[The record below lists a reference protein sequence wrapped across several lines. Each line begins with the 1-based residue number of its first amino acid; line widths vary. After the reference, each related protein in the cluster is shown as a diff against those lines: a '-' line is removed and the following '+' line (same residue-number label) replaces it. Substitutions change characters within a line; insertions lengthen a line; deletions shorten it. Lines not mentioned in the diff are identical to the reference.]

1 MAVDNLYWKLLLD
14 TCKHMFYNNYGDT
27 MERQILH
34 VDVNNAFLS
43 WTAIDRLRAGEKL
56 DIRTIPAII
65 GGDESS
71 RHGVVLA
78 KSMKAKEFG
87 IKTGE
92 PIYQARKKCPNLQV
106 FRGDYASYQKHSNEL
121 YGLLLEYTDQIE
133 RFSID
138 ECFLD
143 MTLFLPPKETL
154 LNKAYEINRRVRE
167 ELGFTVN
174 IGVANN
180 KLLAKMAS
188 DFKKP
193 DRVHTLWKEE
203 IPSKMWVLPIS
214 DLFMVGRKSI
224 PKLAQMG
231 IKTIEDLARQDE
243 TMLIKRFGKHG
254 KIMWEYAN
262 GMDNSEVV
270 YQLEQPKCIGN
281 SITLP
286 QDIYNLNRLNEI
298 VLALSEQVAFRLRKH
313 GLKASV
319 VSVQIKTKDFVSFSH
334 QKTLSSPTNITKE
347 IYETSKELLAN
358 LHQNRAVRLIGIQTS
373 KLVEK
378 DQGQLSIFEENTN
391 PKQEKIEDVM
401 EELKKKYGYGIITR
415 AGEMKVKDMLN
426 IRKEKQE

>member
-1 MAVDNLYWKLLLD
+1 
-14 TCKHMFYNNYGDT
+14 

-43 WTAIDRLRAGEKL
+43 WTAIDRLRAGETL

-65 GGDESS
+65 GGEESS

-106 FRGDYASYQKHSNEL
+106 FQGDYASYQKHSSEL
-121 YGLLLEYTDQIE
+121 YGLLLKYTDQIE

-193 DRVHTLWKEE
+193 DRVHTLWKGE
-203 IPSKMWVLPIS
+203 IPTKMWGLPIS
-214 DLFMVGRKSI
+214 ELFMVGRKSI

-231 IKTIEDLARQDE
+231 IKTIEDLAKQDE
-243 TMLIKRFGKHG
+243 TLLMKRFGKHG

-262 GMDNSEVV
+262 GIDHSPVV
-270 YQLEQPKCIGN
+270 YQLEKTKCIGN

-286 QDIYNLNRLNEI
+286 QDIYHINRLNEI
-298 VLALSEQVAFRLRKH
+298 LLALSEQVAFRLRKH
-313 GLKASV
+313 KLKASV
-319 VSVQIKTKDFVSFSH
+319 LSVQIKTKDFVNFSH
-334 QKTLSSPTNITKE
+334 QKTLSSPTNMTKE

-358 LHQNRAVRLIGIQTS
+358 LHQNRPVRLIGIQTS

-378 DQGQLSIFEENTN
+378 DQEQLSIFEEQTN
-391 PKQEKIEDVM
+391 PKQEKIEEVM
-401 EELKKKYGYGIITR
+401 EDIKKKYGYGMITR

>member
-1 MAVDNLYWKLLLD
+1 
-14 TCKHMFYNNYGDT
+14 MFYNKNGDI

-43 WTAIDRLRAGEKL
+43 WTALDRLASGETL
-56 DIRTIPAII
+56 DIRTIPAVI
-65 GGDESS
+65 GGDEAS

-106 FRGDYASYQKHSNEL
+106 FQGDYSSYQKHSNDL
-121 YGLLLEYTDQIE
+121 YQLLLEYTDQIE

-138 ECFLD
+138 ECFMD
-143 MTLFLPPKETL
+143 MTLFLHPKEKL
-154 LNKAYEINRRVRE
+154 IDKAYEINKRVKE

-193 DRVHTLWKEE
+193 DRVHTLYPEE
-203 IPSKMWVLPIS
+203 IKTKMWTLPIS
-214 DLFMVGRKSI
+214 ELFMVGRKSI

-231 IKTIEDLARQDE
+231 IKTIEDLASQDE
-243 TMLIKRFGKHG
+243 KILIKRFGKHG
-254 KIMWEYAN
+254 KMMWEYAN
-262 GMDNSEVV
+262 GIDQSPVS
-270 YQLEQPKCIGN
+270 YQIEQPKCIGN

-286 QDIYNLNRLNEI
+286 EDIYNINRLNE
-298 VLALSEQVAFRLRKH
+298 VLLALSEQVAFRLRKH
-313 GLKASV
+313 DLKANV
-319 VSVQIKTKDFVSFSH
+319 VSVQIKTKDFISYSH
-334 QKTLSSPTNITKE
+334 QKTLTSPTNITKE
-347 IYETSKELLAN
+347 IYETGKELLRKI
-358 LHQNRAVRLIGIQTS
+358 HQNRGIRLIGIQTS

-378 DQGQLSIFEENTN
+378 DQMQLSMFEEETN
-391 PKQEKIEDVM
+391 KKQEKIDDVM
-401 EELKKKYGYGIITR
+401 EDLKKKYGYGIITR
-415 AGEMKVKDMLN
+415 AGEMKVKNMLN
-426 IRKEKQE
+426 IRNEKKE